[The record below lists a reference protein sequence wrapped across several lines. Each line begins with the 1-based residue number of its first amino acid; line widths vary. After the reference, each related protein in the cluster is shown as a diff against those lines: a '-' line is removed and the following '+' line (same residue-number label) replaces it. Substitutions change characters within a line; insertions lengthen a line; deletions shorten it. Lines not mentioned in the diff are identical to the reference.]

1 MLDGEC
7 GVLTPYWRRRRDD
20 WTVSARSWKRW
31 LALAVFNF
39 AVAVALLLFM
49 SGAFSVVLTI
59 SSGRYRSDRIGPSCR
74 AAAGEQKG
82 AA

>member
-39 AVAVALLLFM
+39 AVAVALLLFT
-49 SGAFSVVLTI
+49 SGAFSVVLAI
-59 SSGRYRSDRIGPSCR
+59 ILGAIGAVEFIQAAR
-74 AAAGEQKG
+74 AAASGG
-82 AA
+82 N